1 LFAERMLFETIA
13 VAPDVD
19 DPGVMQEPVED
30 GRSDDGIAK
39 ELLPVAEAFV
49 RGDDRRALLVAV
61 RDELEEQIG
70 LAALD
75 GQVAGLVDD
84 DQAALR

>member
-1 LFAERMLFETIA
+1 MLFETIA

-30 GRSDDGIAK
+30 GRGNDGVTE

>member
-1 LFAERMLFETIA
+1 MLGIKLLVEGMLFETIT
-13 VAPDVD
+13 VALDVD

-30 GRSDDGIAK
+30 GRGDDGVAE
-39 ELLPVAEAFV
+39 ELLPVDEALV

-70 LAALD
+70 LPA
-75 GQVAGLVDD
+75 VDRKI
-84 DQAALR
+84 ARLRRR